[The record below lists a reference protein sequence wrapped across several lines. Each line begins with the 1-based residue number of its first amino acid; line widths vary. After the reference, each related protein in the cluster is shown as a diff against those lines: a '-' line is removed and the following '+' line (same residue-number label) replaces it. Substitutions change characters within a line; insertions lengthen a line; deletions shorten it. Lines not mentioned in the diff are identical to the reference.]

1 VTSVRK
7 LSAWM
12 PVEVQRDEAGTVT
25 GWFHPP
31 CGEYH
36 PVVDGRGECPVYAA
50 ANALIAEGVAALE
63 AISSAPSDASP
74 GSGAA
79 PKPLAATPRDG

>member
-1 VTSVRK
+1 MTVQKWGHV
-7 LSAWM
+7 M
-12 PVEVQRDEAGTVT
+12 PVVVQRDETGAVV

-36 PVVDGRGECPVYAA
+36 PVVDGRAECPVYAA